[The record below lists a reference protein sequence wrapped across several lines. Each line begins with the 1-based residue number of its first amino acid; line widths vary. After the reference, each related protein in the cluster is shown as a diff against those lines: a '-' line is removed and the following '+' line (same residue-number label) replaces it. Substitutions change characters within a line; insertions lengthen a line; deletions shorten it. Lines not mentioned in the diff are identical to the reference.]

1 MDENK
6 MMAGRKCFVTILF
19 CVVSHY
25 IMPSTSA
32 ETGATIETSMAPE
45 GTESSLKQYRQFIHV
60 SDFHIDPEYSNHNS
74 CKSVPEGDKPYGDYL
89 CDSPKIL
96 VKSAIKFMQ
105 KKFPTPDFI
114 LWTG

>member
-1 MDENK
+1 
-6 MMAGRKCFVTILF
+6 MAGRKGFVAILL
-19 CVVSHY
+19 CVVSHHM
-25 IMPSTSA
+25 MPSTAA
-32 ETGATIETSMAPE
+32 ENGTTNKTSMTPK
-45 GTESSLKQYRQFIHV
+45 GTETPLKRYRQFIHV

>member
-1 MDENK
+1 
-6 MMAGRKCFVTILF
+6 MMAGQKYFFTILL
-19 CVVSHY
+19 CVVNYH
-25 IMPSTSA
+25 IMPSTSS
-32 ETGATIETSMAPE
+32 ENGATTETSMVPE